1 MRKKSIIFKLFI
13 ITAIFFII
21 LLSFAMVTQTIFFE
35 DYFVSRKIEKIE
47 ENIEK
52 FSQEYKDS
60 KWDEISIQNS
70 IRLFSREND
79 AQIAVLNEERLV
91 KYMNYVSITI
101 IDSNGEEI
109 IIPLSNFL
117 QFFDKKDLNIN
128 IGDHI
133 TIEGV
138 NILKKTLVPL
148 KIQNNGVIL
157 DVNEIAEEDK
167 IAYIYE
173 TDINSI
179 TTITGKVKTINLPP
193 NINGI
198 ANYDEEVFLLAAD
211 DFLLG
216 VESGELELDNR
227 VMHYIFEDTMRGTEN
242 IIFAK
247 PIIKEYK
254 VDDVVLVMS
263 SLNAVREMKEI
274 MREYYFYVSIGALII
289 IVILSFIYSKLIS
302 TPLVKVNEVA
312 ERMADLDFSSYCE
325 VKSDDEIGSLSRSL
339 NTLSKNLSNSLEE
352 LKGANEKLLEDI
364 EKEKRIEEMR
374 KEFVSSVSH
383 ELKTPLG
390 IIKGFAE
397 GIKDG
402 IYEEKKEYYLDV
414 ILDEVEKMEDLVLDM
429 LDLSKLE
436 SKSYKLTK
444 DKFFIDQL
452 LLKVI
457 DKFKNHITNKNISI
471 GFECEG
477 TDISVHADR
486 RRIEQVIV
494 NLLSN
499 AIRHTNREGT
509 IIFSISAE
517 DKRVNISIENSGENI
532 SKEKINRLWDRFYR
546 AEESRGRQFGG
557 TGLGLAIVKNI
568 LELHDSNYGVRN
580 TEKGVMFYFDLS
592 REHRY

>member
-1 MRKKSIIFKLFI
+1 MSKKSITFKLFV
-13 ITAIFFII
+13 ITSIFLMI
-21 LLSFAMVTQTIFFE
+21 LLGSAMATQTIFFD
-35 DYFVSRKIEKIE
+35 DYFVSRKIERLVERLE
-47 ENIEK
+47 E
-52 FSQEYKDS
+52 FSQEYKGS
-60 KWDEISIQNS
+60 KWDERSIQNN
-70 IRLFSREND
+70 IRLFSMEND

-101 IDSNGEEI
+101 IDSKGEEI

-117 QFFDKKDLNIN
+117 QFFDRKDLNIN
-128 IGDHI
+128 VGDDI

-138 NILKKTLVPL
+138 NILGKILVPL
-148 KIQNNGVIL
+148 RIQNNGVIL
-157 DVNEIAEEDK
+157 DVKDVAEEDK
-167 IAYIYE
+167 IIYIYE
-173 TDINSI
+173 TDINSVDK
-179 TTITGKVKTINLPP
+179 ITGKVKAINLPS

-198 ANYDEEVFLLAAD
+198 ANYDEEVFLVALD
-211 DFLLG
+211 DFLFS
-216 VESGELELDNR
+216 VESGELRFDEGL
-227 VMHYIFEDTMRGTEN
+227 MSYIFEDTMRGTQN
-242 IIFAK
+242 IIIAK
-247 PIIKEYK
+247 QTIKDYQ
-254 VDDVVLVMS
+254 VDEVIFVMS
-263 SLNAVREMKEI
+263 SLNAVREMNEI
-274 MREYYFYVSIGALII
+274 MRDYYIYVAIGALIFI
-289 IVILSFIYSKLIS
+289 IILSFIYSKLIS
-302 TPLVKVNEVA
+302 KPLVKVNEVA

-364 EKEKRIEEMR
+364 EKEKRLEEMR

-436 SKSYKLTK
+436 SKSYRLTK
-444 DKFFIDQL
+444 EKFFIDQL
-452 LLKVI
+452 FLKVI
-457 DKFKNHITNKNISI
+457 DKFKNHIASKNINI
-471 GFECEG
+471 VFQCEG
-477 TDISVHADR
+477 EDVSVHADR
-486 RRIEQVIV
+486 KRIEQVIV

-499 AIRHTNREGT
+499 AIRHTNNEGT
-509 IIFSISAE
+509 ITFSIIVQDE
-517 DKRVNISIENSGENI
+517 RVNVSIENNGESI
-532 SKEKINRLWDRFYR
+532 SKEKINRIWDRFYR
-546 AEESRGRQFGG
+546 IEESRVRQAGG

-580 TEKGVMFYFDLS
+580 TEDGVEFYFSLPKI
-592 REHRY
+592 ELL